1 MTLDKLRICVR
12 MLYKF
17 EASCPYHWPVMHTIK
32 KAAELTGVP
41 EHTLRA
47 WERRYQLVEPSR
59 TESGYRLYDDVA
71 IARIRA
77 MRDLVSAG
85 WSPRAAAEESQRR
98 EPPTWAGAASRA
110 ALIAAAA
117 DLDGDTIARVLD
129 EEFARGS
136 FETVVDDWLMP
147 SLSQLGRGWERGEV
161 SVAGEHLASSI
172 VMRRLANAY
181 EAAGRSATGPTVVVG
196 APPGVDHELGLLA
209 FATAARR
216 AGLDTVYLG
225 AQVPAEAWRDAAS
238 KVGAAH
244 AVSSLHQRKDVAR
257 LAPVSDAL
265 AGLPGLQLWVG
276 GRHQTL
282 APPPWRPLGH
292 SIGRAA
298 EVLARG

>member
-1 MTLDKLRICVR
+1 
-12 MLYKF
+12 
-17 EASCPYHWPVMHTIK
+17 MHTIK

-47 WERRYQLVEPSR
+47 WERRYRLVEPAR
-59 TESGYRLYDDVA
+59 TDAGYRLYDDRA

-77 MRDLVSAG
+77 MRDLVEAG
-85 WSPRAAAEESQRR
+85 WSARAAAEESGRR
-98 EPPTWAGAASRA
+98 EPATLPGAASRD

-117 DLDGDTIARVLD
+117 DLDGEAIARVLD

-136 FETVVDDWLMP
+136 FESVVDEWLMP
-147 SLSQLGRGWERGEV
+147 TLSQLGRGWERGEV
-161 SVAGEHLASSI
+161 SVAGEHLASSV
-172 VMRRLANAY
+172 VMRRLATAY

-225 AQVPAEAWRDAAS
+225 AQVPADAWRVATA

-244 AVSSLHQRKDVAR
+244 AVSSLHQRKDAAR
-257 LAPVSDAL
+257 LGPVSDAL
-265 AGLPGLQLWVG
+265 AGLPGLTLWVG
-276 GRHQTL
+276 GRHQGL
-282 APPPWRPLGH
+282 APEPWQPLGH
-292 SIGRAA
+292 SIAAAAARLTGR
-298 EVLARG
+298 